1 MNARPRD
8 RSRRDWPTGLREP
21 RPGYFVWRHP
31 VSGKEFALGRISLA
45 QAKREAN
52 EALAFVLS
60 EKPTLLER
68 IQGKDNTIAD
78 LLKKMPVS
86 EVYNTAKSL
95 RSLDKKIEH
104 AIGQVSC
111 GGLTVAHC
119 AEFIESEMEAGK
131 ARTAQALRSR
141 LFAICNRGRALG
153 WMESNPVEP
162 IAKPSAQTTRK
173 RLTMEQFKAI
183 LAKAPDVADWL
194 PGAMLVALLSGM
206 DRDTLSRLERKAIGS
221 EFLTLQRLKTGI
233 WLEIPL
239 RLRMDAMDMTLA
251 DALAACRS
259 NVVSRYVVHHR
270 RSYRS
275 DVQAGSPV
283 FRDRI
288 TKAFT
293 EARDLA
299 GITGDDAPTFHEI
312 RSLSKRTYMA
322 QGNVD
327 TKALLGHTTEKT
339 ANLYADPRGAEPLRV
354 RVS

>member
-31 VSGKEFALGRISLA
+31 VSGKEFALGRITLP

-78 LLKKMPVS
+78 LLQRMPVS
-86 EVYNTAKSL
+86 EVYNTAKSM
-95 RSLDKKIEH
+95 RSLDKKIEQ
-104 AIGQVSC
+104 AIGGIPC

-119 AEFIESEMEAGK
+119 ADLVEGEIAAGK
-131 ARTAQALRSR
+131 LRTAQALRSR
-141 LFAICNRGRALG
+141 LFAVCNRGRALG
-153 WMESNPVEP
+153 WMDHNPVEP
-162 IAKPSAQTTRK
+162 IVKPAAKTTRK
-173 RLTMEQFKAI
+173 RLTIEQFKTI
-183 LAKAPDVADWL
+183 LAKAPEVADWL

-206 DRDTLSRLERKAIGS
+206 DRDTLSRLERKSIGQ
-221 EFLTLQRLKTGI
+221 EYLTIQRLKTGI

-270 RSYRS
+270 RTYRAE
-275 DVQAGSPV
+275 VKAGSAV

-299 GITGDDAPTFHEI
+299 GITGEDAPTFHEI
-312 RSLSKRTYMA
+312 RSLAKRTYMA

-327 TKALLGHTTEKT
+327 TKALLGHTTEKA
-339 ANLYADPRGAEPLRV
+339 ANIYADPRGAEPLRV

>member
-31 VSGKEFALGRISLA
+31 VSGKEFALGRITLP

-78 LLKKMPVS
+78 LLQRMPVS
-86 EVYNTAKSL
+86 EVYNTAKSM
-95 RSLDKKIEH
+95 RSLDKKIEQ
-104 AIGQVSC
+104 AIGGIPC

-119 AEFIESEMEAGK
+119 ADLVEGEIAAGK
-131 ARTAQALRSR
+131 LRTAQALRSR
-141 LFAICNRGRALG
+141 LFAVCNRGRALG
-153 WMESNPVEP
+153 WMDHNPVEP
-162 IAKPSAQTTRK
+162 IVKPTAKTTRK
-173 RLTMEQFKAI
+173 RLTIEQFKTI
-183 LAKAPDVADWL
+183 LAKAPEVADWL

-206 DRDTLSRLERKAIGS
+206 DRDTLSRLERKSIGQ
-221 EFLTLQRLKTGI
+221 EYLTIRRLKTGI

-270 RSYRS
+270 RTYRAE
-275 DVQAGSPV
+275 VKAGSAV

-299 GITGDDAPTFHEI
+299 GITGEDAPTFHEI
-312 RSLSKRTYMA
+312 RSLAKRTYMA

-327 TKALLGHTTEKT
+327 TKALLGHTTEKA
-339 ANLYADPRGAEPLRV
+339 ANIYADPRGAEPLRV

>member
-1 MNARPRD
+1 MNARQRD
-8 RSRRDWPTGLREP
+8 RSRRDWPSGLREP

-31 VSGKEFALGRISLA
+31 ATGKELAIGRVTLA

-68 IQGKDNTIAD
+68 IQGRDNTMAE
-78 LLKKMPVS
+78 LLQKMPVS
-86 EVYNTAKSL
+86 EVYNTAKTL
-95 RSLDKKIEH
+95 RSLDKKIDA
-104 AIGQVSC
+104 AIGHIPC

-119 AEFIESEMEAGK
+119 AELIDGEITSGRK
-131 ARTAQALRSR
+131 RSAQALRSR
-141 LFAICNRGRALG
+141 LFAVCNRGRSLG

-162 IAKPSAQTTRK
+162 TTKPSVQTTRQ
-173 RLTMEQFKAI
+173 RLTLEQFKLI
-183 LAKAPDVADWL
+183 LEKAPEVADWL

-206 DRDTLSRLERKAIGS
+206 DRDTLSKLERKAIGK
-221 EFLTLQRLKTGI
+221 EYLTIHRGKTGI

-239 RLRMDAMDMTLA
+239 ILRMDTMDMTLA
-251 DALAACRS
+251 DALASCRS
-259 NVVSRYVVHHR
+259 NVVSKYVVHHR
-270 RSYRS
+270 RSRGREMK
-275 DVQAGSPV
+275 AGDAV

-288 TKAFT
+288 TKAFK

-299 GITGDDAPTFHEI
+299 NISGDDAPTFHEI

-339 ANLYADPRGAEPLRV
+339 ANIYADPRGIEPLRV

>member
-1 MNARPRD
+1 MAQKTNTFATFNAV
-8 RSRRDWPTGLREP
+8 GNREELADAI
-21 RPGYFVWRHP
+21 Y
-31 VSGKEFALGRISLA
+31 RISPEETPFVSSIGKGKAESVMPEWQTDALA
-45 QAKREAN
+45 AAANNKVEQGN
-52 EALAFVLS
+52 EAA
-60 EKPTLLER
+60 
-68 IQGKDNTIAD
+68 
-78 LLKKMPVS
+78 
-86 EVYNTAKSL
+86 
-95 RSLDKKIEH
+95 
-104 AIGQVSC
+104 
-111 GGLTVAHC
+111 
-119 AEFIESEMEAGK
+119 
-131 ARTAQALRSR
+131 
-141 LFAICNRGRALG
+141 RGR
-153 WMESNPVEP
+153 
-162 IAKPSAQTTRK
+162 KPQ
-173 RLTMEQFKAI
+173 L
-183 LAKAPDVADWL
+183 
-194 PGAMLVALLSGM
+194 
-206 DRDTLSRLERKAIGS
+206 GS

-270 RSYRS
+270 RSYRA